1 MGYKSKYTGQE
12 VENLL
17 DKVNQGGGG
26 SNVISTTYQELKDM
40 RDNGELQPFQWYRIT
55 DFVTTCG
62 GWSYG
67 YADEDDVA
75 DGHQIISAGN
85 QFDVVVLA
93 TSESAIAEDAYAAL
107 HDGDEYFTSH
117 GSNLGV
123 WKLKYSLD
131 AGNFDWVDIVGYEDS
146 FRGVIYFMR
155 DEFGNAAN
163 FDFKNIKFKRE
174 EEHFG
179 LNGYF
184 YTFTLGDDED
194 ASISGSVTNI
204 IIERY
209 SYEQYIG
216 LPNIVLLAYFLFNI
230 TIETKQR
237 NTALITNN
245 FSTPV
250 SLLIEATDVSFEAA
264 LNFQNNIVAEEGVV
278 NGYNNIDLFKPFS
291 QNS

>member
-1 MGYKSKYTGQE
+1 MGYKSKYTGQQ

-17 DKVNQGGGG
+17 DKVNQGDGGG
-26 SNVISTTYQELKDM
+26 GGVISTTYQELKDM

-62 GWSYG
+62 GYG
-67 YADEDDVA
+67 YGDYEANESE
-75 DGHQIISAGN
+75 IISAGN

-107 HDGDEYFTSH
+107 HDGDEYFTNY
-117 GSNLGV
+117 GSNLGA

-131 AGNFDWVDIVGYEDS
+131 AGKFDWVDIVCYEES

-155 DEFGNAAN
+155 DEFGNTAN

-174 EEHFG
+174 EEYFG

-194 ASISGSVTNI
+194 ASLSGSITNI
-204 IIERY
+204 IIKEY
-209 SYEQYIG
+209 TYEQFVA
-216 LPNIVLLAYFLFNI
+216 LPNIVLLAYALFNI
-230 TIETKQR
+230 TINTKHR
-237 NTALITNN
+237 TTAFIINT
-245 FSTPV
+245 SGKPV
-250 SLLIEATDVSFEAA
+250 SLLIESTIPSFEAY
-264 LNFQNNIVAEEGVV
+264 LQYQNNIVAEEGVV
-278 NGYNNIDLFKPFS
+278 NGYNDIDLFELIQK
-291 QNS
+291 